1 MTKRILKYIAYG
13 IYAIG
18 IVFVIPILL
27 AVTIWG
33 EVLNGIK
40 YRKFSLKASADVLL
54 ATFIGSMRGVKE
66 GFKDINRELGA

>member
-1 MTKRILKYIAYG
+1 MTKKILKYIAYG

-27 AVTIWG
+27 AVTVWG

-40 YRKFSLKASADVLL
+40 YRNFSLRASTDVLL
-54 ATFIGSMRGVKE
+54 ATFTGSIAGVKE

>member
-40 YRKFSLKASADVLL
+40 YRKFSLRASTDVLL
-54 ATFIGSMRGVKE
+54 ATFIGSITGVKE